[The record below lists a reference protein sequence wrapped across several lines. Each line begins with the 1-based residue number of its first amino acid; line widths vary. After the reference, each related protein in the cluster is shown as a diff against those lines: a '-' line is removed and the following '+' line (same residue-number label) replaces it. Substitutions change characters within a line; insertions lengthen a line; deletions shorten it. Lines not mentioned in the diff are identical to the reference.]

1 LRIEKSKKWYT
12 AISIFTPLLVVCVTW
27 IVSVLSEKQSAE
39 AEFLIKAAEI
49 VTRFQDPDEM
59 KGRALILSQLLPDKL
74 PHDFA
79 ESFNPRPFR
88 GGTHFAI
95 KIDLLKFIIQ
105 NKQHKQ
111 EIIQISHS

>member
-1 LRIEKSKKWYT
+1 M
-12 AISIFTPLLVVCVTW
+12 
-27 IVSVLSEKQSAE
+27 IVSAINEKQRAE
-39 AEFLIKAAEI
+39 AEFQIKAAEI

-59 KGRALILSQLLPDKL
+59 KGRALILSQLFPDKL

-79 ESFNPRPFR
+79 ESFNPIPFR
-88 GGTHFAI
+88 GETHFAI

-111 EIIQISHS
+111 EIIQMWKELLPADTWINDIK